1 MYVFRVFSKWK
12 RITFALHSHTYYVNT
27 HLFKNFIENFIEKTL
42 LFKSKLK
49 DDFIEE
55 VVYFCLMKKIVPGLI
70 GGLILWTIIHL
81 IIDFNEKR
89 KEIKSKNVMTLDKC
103 LKNFS
108 TSEECK
114 KIVSDFR
121 KSADEINK

>member
-1 MYVFRVFSKWK
+1 M
-12 RITFALHSHTYYVNT
+12 
-27 HLFKNFIENFIEKTL
+27 
-42 LFKSKLK
+42 
-49 DDFIEE
+49 
-55 VVYFCLMKKIVPGLI
+55 VYFCLMKKIVPGLI

>member
-1 MYVFRVFSKWK
+1 MYVFRAFSKWK
-12 RITFALHSHTYYVNT
+12 RITFALHSHTFYVNT